1 MSMDAA
7 HLGEGPLADERAD
20 FILDPRE
27 VEMGAEAVASYLA
40 SLKEGDGRRSAEDA
54 LHTLALLFTDGVCDA
69 REFPWQQVKAYHGAA
84 SMGIGGASR
93 PKSGLSRSL
102 ERCQGCAANV
112 APRGSSRGEGDRSAG
127 CVADGPE

>member
-84 SMGIGGASR
+84 AINILREVGTPARLETLRFHRDPSR
-93 PKSGLSRSL
+93 KYRRRPARHHPPTPHS
-102 ERCQGCAANV
+102 V
-112 APRGSSRGEGDRSAG
+112 
-127 CVADGPE
+127 